1 MKSNAKSTGILPS
14 VARIALVISA
24 VGSIA
29 MVFSVGR
36 ANRSTL
42 LIVLFAGW
50 VAMPFVGLGFVD
62 LLSSEWTAAARTTLF
77 CLMSFVA
84 VASLAIYAYVVKYPR
99 PQEAFPFLVTPF
111 STWVLMAVVLLAFQ
125 WRSRRSS

>member
-1 MKSNAKSTGILPS
+1 
-14 VARIALVISA
+14 
-24 VGSIA
+24 
-29 MVFSVGR
+29 VFSVGR

-50 VAMPFVGLGFVD
+50 VAMPFVGLGFID
-62 LLSSEWTAAARTTLF
+62 LLSSEWSASARTTLF
-77 CLMSFVA
+77 RLILFVA
-84 VASLAIYAYVVKYPR
+84 VASLAIYAYVVKHPR

-125 WRSRRSS
+125 WRSRRRS